1 MLEIAQD
8 LSKVSQIW
16 SDIATALT
24 VLDAFY
30 TVLNGPAGPTVLENV
45 KPQVI
50 NQWEVVRTSV
60 QEYIDTVSS

>member
-1 MLEIAQD
+1 MEEIGQD

-16 SDIATALT
+16 SDITTALT

-30 TVLNGPAGPTVLENV
+30 TVMNGPTGPTLFEAV

-50 NQWEVVRTSV
+50 NQWGVVRTSV
-60 QEYIDTVSS
+60 QEYIDAVSA